1 MIVSE
6 AYFLEHFGT
15 PGMKWG
21 VRKNQAERKARA
33 EQFKRTRKANAK
45 RYERRVEKARAN
57 VKSGEP
63 KAAMLRAKADYHV
76 NKEVMG
82 RKAARRVLYK
92 ARKKPYNEIQ
102 LSKQAKNGKEM
113 AGQVLLAAG
122 AYVLADVAAR
132 QIVKRLI

>member
-1 MIVSE
+1 MGRSE
-6 AYFLEHFGT
+6 KSG
-15 PGMKWG
+15 
-21 VRKNQAERKARA
+21 RKKSQS
-33 EQFKRTRKANAK
+33 RTIQKNSKANAK